1 MTSMAEKDWFFDSV
15 KFKRQSN
22 IVVGLGIGIIIA
34 GLIGVFAGG
43 ILAVGSGLT
52 GSFVLLESI
61 AVTIAGFALVKIGS
75 QLVPDYLSFADAIDD
90 FVDSEIKKRS

>member
-1 MTSMAEKDWFFDSV
+1 MMTMVEKDWFFDSV

-22 IVVGLGIGIIIA
+22 IVVGLGIGIIVA

-43 ILAVGSGLT
+43 TLAVGSGLT

-61 AVTIAGFALVKIGS
+61 AVTIGGIALVKIGA
-75 QLVPDYLSFADAIDD
+75 QLVPDYLSFADAIED
-90 FVDSEIKKRS
+90 FIDSEMKK